1 MCNEIMK
8 PYPFELDLSDSEMEF
23 MESAYNELWTDDK
36 VEKLISPKLYENVIK
51 TKKILKN
58 KNKNGW
64 NQESILDLM
73 LYSKKLGEELI
84 KKLDKIIS
92 EMVLVNAIDSIYDSG
107 TTLDENLKKNK
118 NLNKYSKLLKKDFG
132 FMLKIETINGNRTY
146 TKVFA

>member
-118 NLNKYSKLLKKDFG
+118 NLNKYSKLLKKDFC